1 MFKERRWKSRFLV
14 SEPEELRIS
23 EGGPEPEALPETQSP
38 LPGSSSDFLISL
50 PAALDRLKRGRFA
63 LFHPG
68 GFWAGAYRGVVGLLP
83 PALVF
88 AVCYFLVSS
97 NIFIVETLYPGFIKQ
112 WGYPFQL
119 EAGWLSAFAAL
130 ICLVAL
136 HYSLKLR
143 NCEFG
148 SFMNRRER
156 ILLKIQTV
164 ILIFSCMLFPGSWF
178 YVIYFFTPILVV
190 IWAVAI
196 FNKQIFSRT
205 FLLWVLGLA
214 FLLGGSYLFAH
225 EFYNL
230 SLGILGLI
238 LVLMPLWTIV
248 LAFWLNNYV
257 GERLAWGLCSVMKL
271 SKGGFSFGW
280 LNKRSIYSTEVPWS
294 AVKRL
299 SVKELELKDKYAAS
313 ADHTA
318 CLQLGI
324 EIDTAQVANYRDFLA
339 QVHFFAGS
347 WRTENGFLTS
357 LPADR
362 LEITLPMAALSLESE
377 RPVLLRKLSELVP
390 RQAQSPEFQQVV
402 AGELG
407 VASFTQLWLDEAN
420 LQSRRHNLAELSQGM
435 TLQDGKY
442 VIDGKIAAGGQATV
456 YKAEEKDLAGEE
468 TVQTVAIKEFV
479 LPEGGGMR
487 TRSRSFESIK
497 HEATLLASLEH
508 PAIARLLDNFIE
520 DNRAYLCFEFI
531 EGRSLRNIVQEDGP
545 MSPQQVL
552 ALALKCAEI
561 LSYLHKQS
569 PPVVHRDLSPDNL
582 MLAADGRLVLI
593 DFNVAE
599 QLESSDTKTVV
610 GKHHYMAPEQF
621 KGKPCV
627 QSDLYS
633 MGGCLFYLLTGKDP
647 RPLSCSSVT
656 AALSESGSAPSQ
668 DLILSGLDKA
678 IAGLTEL
685 SLEKRY
691 QSADLFIDEIS
702 NFCRHASP

>member
-1 MFKERRWKSRFLV
+1 M
-14 SEPEELRIS
+14 
-23 EGGPEPEALPETQSP
+23 T
-38 LPGSSSDFLISL
+38 
-50 PAALDRLKRGRFA
+50 
-63 LFHPG
+63 
-68 GFWAGAYRGVVGLLP
+68 
-83 PALVF
+83 
-88 AVCYFLVSS
+88 
-97 NIFIVETLYPGFIKQ
+97 
-112 WGYPFQL
+112 
-119 EAGWLSAFAAL
+119 
-130 ICLVAL
+130 
-136 HYSLKLR
+136 
-143 NCEFG
+143 
-148 SFMNRRER
+148 RRER

-164 ILIFSCMLFPGSWF
+164 ILFFSCMLFPGSWS
-178 YVIYFFTPILVV
+178 YVIFFGTPILVV

-196 FNKQIFSRT
+196 FARQIFSRT
-205 FLLWVLGLA
+205 FLFWLLGLA
-214 FLLGGSYLFAH
+214 FIIGCSYLFAH
-225 EFYNL
+225 DLYNL
-230 SLGILGLI
+230 LI
-238 LVLMPLWTIV
+238 GFLALMVVLMPVWTIG
-248 LAFWLNNYV
+248 LGLWLINYV
-257 GERLAWGLCSVMKL
+257 GETLASGLCSVMKL
-271 SKGGFSFGW
+271 SKKGFSFGW
-280 LNKRSIYSTEVPWS
+280 LNKRSIYSSEVPWS

-299 SVKELELKDKYAAS
+299 SVMELELKDKYAAS

-324 EIDTAQVANYRDFLA
+324 EIDTAQVPNYPDFLA
-339 QVHFFAGS
+339 LVHSFSGS
-347 WRTENGFLTS
+347 WRSQNGFLTS
-357 LPADR
+357 LPAGR

-402 AGELG
+402 AGEVG
-407 VASFTQLWLDEAN
+407 AASFTKLWLDEAN
-420 LQSRRHNLAELSQGM
+420 LHSRRHNLAELSQGM

-442 VIDGKIAAGGQATV
+442 VIAGKIAAGGQATV

-487 TRSRSFESIK
+487 TRSRSFDSIK
-497 HEATLLASLEH
+497 HEATLLASLQH

-531 EGRSLRNIVQEDGP
+531 EGRSLRHIVQEDGP

-552 ALALKCAEI
+552 TLALKCAEI

-633 MGGCLFYLLTGKDP
+633 MGGCLYYLLTGKDP
-647 RPLSCSSVT
+647 RPLSCSRIKPL
-656 AALSESGSAPSQ
+656 AESSPAPEAQ
-668 DLILSGLDKA
+668 DEELILSGLDRA
-678 IAGLTEL
+678 IAGLTDL

-691 QSADLFIDEIS
+691 QSADLFIDELS